1 MIPKIA
7 IKKEKVLHIFYAVI
21 FLFLYVNGWSQT
33 RVFAVPTGSSS
44 VNTDN
49 ASLAYDGLLTTK
61 ADVRAQGS
69 GILVTPYDGHIEL
82 QFPTTLPANTTSYV
96 KIATDD
102 TLLSSLL
109 GGTLGDL
116 LASLVGVL
124 LAGNQEFSVEAKL
137 DNGTAVLSGSS
148 TLPAQFG
155 TERLRIVLNKNV
167 PGEYFIRITPSQP
180 YNRIRLTNKV
190 GAALLAG
197 NVKKLY
203 VYDAFYID
211 GKQTCGTPEYT
222 SYSGTGILTLGATN
236 VTNPQ
241 RAIDSDQTNFSTLNI
256 GLLGVGPSIEQ
267 TVYFEGASDP
277 SDIYTVKIG
286 MSAGLL
292 GLDVFSNVRIIA
304 SNGGTVVQTR
314 TLSELL
320 TLNLLSVQGQIV
332 TIYMY
337 PGVPADRIT
346 VQFSS
351 FLSLGVIAQS
361 LNFYGVTKMLGLP
374 LITQNPAICQNS
386 TASLIATAPVAGAQ
400 LRWYSDAAGT
410 TLLAT
415 RASGVAFETPVL
427 SASQTYYVAQV
438 LGTCIGFLRSVTV
451 NVLTKPGPG
460 SIAGEQTL
468 CSGKPSGILTSV
480 SADSGGGISYQWEM
494 SVNETDWTEIPGANL
509 PEYQPISLLK
519 TTFFRRITTI
529 SSGSVLC
536 RSNPSNSIKIIIKS
550 CMVISNPMVRQ
561 RIKSGS

>member
-1 MIPKIA
+1 M
-7 IKKEKVLHIFYAVI
+7 YAVV
-21 FLFLYVNGWSQT
+21 FLFFYGNVWSQT
-33 RVFAVPTGSSS
+33 RIFAGATGSSS
-44 VNTDN
+44 ANTDN
-49 ASLAYDGLLTTK
+49 ASQAYDGLLTTK

-69 GILVTPYDGHIEL
+69 GILVTPYDGYIEL
-82 QFPTTLPANTTSYV
+82 QFPTQLPANTTSYV
-96 KIATDD
+96 RIATDD

-137 DNGTAVLSGSS
+137 NNGAPVLSGSS

-180 YNRIRLTNKV
+180 YNRIRLTSKV
-190 GAALLAG
+190 GAALIAG

-203 VYDAFYID
+203 VYDAFYVD

-222 SYSGTGILTLGATN
+222 SYSGSGILTLGATN

-241 RAIDSDQTNFSTLNI
+241 RAIDSDPANFSTLNI

-267 TVYFEGASDP
+267 TVYFEGESDASDMF
-277 SDIYTVKIG
+277 TVKVG

-304 SNGGTVVQTR
+304 SNGGTAVQTK

-320 TLNLLSVQGQIV
+320 TLNLLTVQGQIV
-332 TIYMY
+332 TVHMN
-337 PGVPADRIT
+337 PGAAVDRVT

-361 LNFYGVTKMLGLP
+361 LNFYGVTKILGLP
-374 LITQNPAICQNS
+374 VITQNPVVCQNS
-386 TASLIATAPVAGAQ
+386 ATSLIATAPVAGAQ
-400 LRWYSDAAGT
+400 LKWYSDAAGT

-415 RASGVAFETPVL
+415 RASGVAYETPILPV
-427 SASQTYYVAQV
+427 SQTFYVSQV
-438 LGTCIGFLRSVTV
+438 LGACEGLLKSVIV
-451 NVLTKPGPG
+451 SVLNKPG
-460 SIAGEQTL
+460 AGTVAGDQTL

-480 SADSGGGISYQWEM
+480 SADSGGAITYQWEM
-494 SVNETDWTEIPGANL
+494 SLNESDWTEIQGANL
-509 PEYQPISLLK
+509 AEYQPSSVLK
-519 TTFFRRITTI
+519 TTSFRRITTI

-536 RSNPSNSIKIIIKS
+536 RSNPSNSVKITVKN

-561 RIKSGS
+561 RIKSGT